1 MITLIAIIVLE
12 AIIIVGLIL
21 FTNVVINQR
30 KSLEAE
36 YIKSNK
42 TSNYN
47 DKKAK
52 VYKQALDA
60 MIQELN
66 VHNNKTNISIV
77 RNTMN
82 SINNELNFLKLIK

>member
-1 MITLIAIIVLE
+1 MIISIAIIVLE

-36 YIKSNK
+36 YIKANK

-60 MIQELN
+60 IIQELN
-66 VHNNKTNISIV
+66 VHSNKTNISIV
-77 RNTMN
+77 RNAMN
-82 SINNELNFLKLIK
+82 FINNELNFLKLIK